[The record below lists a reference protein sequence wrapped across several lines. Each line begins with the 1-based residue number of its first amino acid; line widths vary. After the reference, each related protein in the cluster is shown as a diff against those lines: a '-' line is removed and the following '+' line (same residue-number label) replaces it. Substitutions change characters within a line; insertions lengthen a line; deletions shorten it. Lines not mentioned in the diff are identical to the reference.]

1 MREANAMF
9 ITLEGG
15 EGAGKTT
22 RIVDLAGFL
31 AERGLKCIL
40 TREPGGTDLGKKIR
54 ALLLNPDHTGM
65 APETELLLYMADRAE
80 HISAVIRPALADG
93 KTVLCD
99 RFFDATLVYQGA
111 ARGLSPEWT
120 AQLHAL
126 VFAGLTPDLT
136 LLLDL
141 PPEVGLARARRQL
154 EKGARS
160 ARESRFEDET
170 LSFHQ
175 RVRDGYLELARRQPE
190 RFRVI
195 DAAQDEP
202 RVKEEIRSAVEVF
215 LDQRRERNNE
225 QRATSKEQWVTSKEQ

>member
-1 MREANAMF
+1 MF

-22 RIVDLAGFL
+22 QILHLAGFL
-31 AERGLKCIL
+31 TERGLKCIL

-54 ALLLNPDHTGM
+54 ALLLNPDNAGM

-80 HISAVIRPALADG
+80 HIRTVIRPALAEG

-160 ARESRFEDET
+160 AQESRFEDEA
-170 LSFHQ
+170 LAFHQ
-175 RVRDGYLELARRQPE
+175 RVRDGYLELARRQSD

-195 DAAQDEP
+195 DAAQDET
-202 RVKEEIRSAVEVF
+202 RVREDIRSAVEMF
-215 LDQRRERNNE
+215 LNQRRKKSNE
-225 QRATSKEQWVTSKEQ
+225 

>member
-1 MREANAMF
+1 MRKATAVF

-22 RIVDLAGFL
+22 QIVHLAGTL
-31 AERGLKCIL
+31 AARGLKCIL

-54 ALLLNPDHTGM
+54 ALLLNPDHAGM

-80 HISAVIRPALADG
+80 HISAVIRPALAG
-93 KTVLCD
+93 GTTVLCD

-111 ARGLSPEWT
+111 ARGLSPEWA

-126 VFAGLTPDLT
+126 VFDGLLPDLT

-154 EKGARS
+154 QKGARS
-160 ARESRFEDET
+160 AQESRFEDET
-170 LSFHQ
+170 LAFHQ
-175 RVRDGYLELARRQPE
+175 RVREGYLELARRQPD
-190 RFRVI
+190 RVRVI
-195 DAAQDEP
+195 DAARDEG
-202 RVKEEIRSAVEVF
+202 RVREDLAAAVEAF
-215 LDQRRERNNE
+215 LDRHFKKSNE
-225 QRATSKEQWVTSKEQ
+225 

>member
-1 MREANAMF
+1 MGEANTMF

-22 RIVDLAGFL
+22 QILHLAGFL

-54 ALLLNPDHTGM
+54 ALLLSPDNAGM

-80 HISAVIRPALADG
+80 HIRTVIRPALMEG

-126 VFAGLTPDLT
+126 VFAGLTPELT

-170 LSFHQ
+170 LAFHQ

-195 DAAQDEP
+195 DAAREEG
-202 RVKEEIRSAVEVF
+202 RVREEIHSAVEAF
-215 LDQRRERNNE
+215 LDEHRKKSNE
-225 QRATSKEQWVTSKEQ
+225 QRATSKE

>member
-1 MREANAMF
+1 MQEANAMF

-22 RIVDLAGFL
+22 QIVDLAKSF
-31 AERGLKCIL
+31 AARGLKCIL

-54 ALLLNPDHTGM
+54 ALLLNPDNAGM

-80 HISAVIRPALADG
+80 HVSTVIRPALAGG

-120 AQLHAL
+120 SQLHAL

-160 ARESRFEDET
+160 AQESRFEDEA
-170 LSFHQ
+170 LAFHQ
-175 RVRDGYLELARRQPE
+175 RVRDGYLELARGQSD

-195 DAAQDEP
+195 DAAQDET
-202 RVKEEIRSAVEVF
+202 RVREDIRSAVEMF
-215 LDQRRERNNE
+215 LNQRRKKSNE
-225 QRATSKEQWVTSKEQ
+225 